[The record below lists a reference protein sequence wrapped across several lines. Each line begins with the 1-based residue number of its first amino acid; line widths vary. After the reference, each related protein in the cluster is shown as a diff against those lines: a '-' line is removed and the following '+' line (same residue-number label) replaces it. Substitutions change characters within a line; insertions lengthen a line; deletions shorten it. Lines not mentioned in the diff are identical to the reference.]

1 MTPDREI
8 LTAQDVAAE
17 LKCSTTHVY
26 KVIRGRVKNVS
37 RLPAICVGRRKLVRR
52 SSLEQWKS
60 LNEQGNDD
68 AMMPSPEI
76 DAVRRIQ
83 EKSNAKTV

>member
-52 SSLEQWKS
+52 SSLEQWKT
-60 LNEQGNDD
+60 LNEQGDGG
-68 AMMPSPEI
+68 MMASPEI

-83 EKSNAKTV
+83 EASNAKTV